1 MSQPPTQTQT
11 PTWQDVFLSVAGR
24 RSITAE
30 ALARSLWAE
39 VGTIQT
45 LLDRLVAEGLLAR
58 QGQDFLR
65 APGPRADLLFGA
77 LTFAL
82 AYEYDYNAYMSDEVV
97 DFVRQTYELDYF
109 TADDLR
115 PGGLPRP
122 ILGRLLED
130 GLVLAFRYEPF
141 AGRMV
146 KNPFLDQICQYLN
159 VRPVRRLFG
168 RKMRLDAVIGEKL
181 LALHRKDLEQI
192 SRANR
197 LLFPTGHPSPNY
209 RPSQVQRIIRYD
221 LVPENQDLFDPE
233 VGRRFAQALQAMHQ
247 NVLAR
252 RPLDVERIRDY
263 HGMLMQGSEF
273 AGVLRTSAVQVT
285 NNPYFRTAAP
295 KTIPTQLEKMAAE
308 YARRSPTASNLPE
321 VLALAAF
328 LYNEFLY
335 IHPFEDGNSRTAR
348 VLLAHVLCQHKAG
361 FEEIP
366 KSFDVRFLQVTK
378 GARKRDDRELLEL
391 LKEILLA
398 HLNRDELKKAREQG

>member
-1 MSQPPTQTQT
+1 VNPPPPQT

-30 ALARSLWAE
+30 ALTRSLWSEA
-39 VGTIQT
+39 GTVQAH
-45 LLDRLVAEGLLAR
+45 LDHLVSEGLLIC
-58 QGQDFLR
+58 QGADYQR
-65 APGPRADLLFGA
+65 GPSPRADLLFGA
-77 LTFAL
+77 LTFAM
-82 AYEYDYNAYMSDEVV
+82 AYEYDYNAYMSDEMV
-97 DFVRQTYELDYF
+97 DFIRQTYDLDYF
-109 TADDLR
+109 TADDVR
-115 PGGLPRP
+115 PAGLTRP

-146 KNPFLDQICQYLN
+146 KNPFLDQTCQFLN
-159 VRPVRRLFG
+159 VRPVRKLFG
-168 RKMRLDAVIGEKL
+168 RKMRLDAVIGEKM
-181 LALHRKDLEQI
+181 LALHRKDMEQV

-197 LLFPTGHPSPNY
+197 LLFPAGQPPPTY

-233 VGRRFAQALQAMHQ
+233 VGRRFALTMETMRQ
-247 NVLAR
+247 NVQAR
-252 RPLDVERIRDY
+252 RPLDVERIREY
-263 HGMLMQGSEF
+263 HGLLMQGSEF
-273 AGVLRTSAVQVT
+273 AGVLRSSAVQVT

-295 KTIPTQLEKMAAE
+295 KTIPDQLEKMSAE
-308 YARRSPTASNLPE
+308 YARRSPTVSNLPE

-348 VLLAHVLCQHKAG
+348 ILLAHVLCQHRAG

-398 HLNRDELKKAREQG
+398 HLNQDELKRARELG